1 MKEVWE
7 LNLKND
13 VENLLNLLRDK
24 SNEFKFS
31 PTTTGATELGNELT
45 LGFSCYALKC
55 QYMT

>member
-24 SNEFKFS
+24 SNEFGNF
-31 PTTTGATELGNELT
+31 PQQLRELPN
-45 LGFSCYALKC
+45 
-55 QYMT
+55 